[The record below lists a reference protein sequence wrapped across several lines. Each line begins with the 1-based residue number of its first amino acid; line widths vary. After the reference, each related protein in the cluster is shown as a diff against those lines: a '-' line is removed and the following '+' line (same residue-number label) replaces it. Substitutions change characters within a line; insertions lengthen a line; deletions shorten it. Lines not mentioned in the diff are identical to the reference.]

1 MAMRERAEQPIIE
14 TRSLRL
20 KALFSTLAVA
30 SCLALAG
37 CGGGGGGGAAGG
49 GSSAKLRLKLAGTA
63 TNGGV
68 AKAVQA
74 TVTLPDGVT
83 VKASPAGDLDPTTAA
98 ASGVAPLGA
107 LFASHYRAAAAG
119 QAGSVTMA
127 LVSTSG
133 LSSGEFAFIVC
144 DIAAGKSVT
153 AADFALSDQQ
163 VVNDQGAVPG
173 LTIALTLD

>member
-1 MAMRERAEQPIIE
+1 MSRRLAPQPSSAAGRLRPRIMSAAFSPIMMVGTLVLPPGSSGITDAST
-14 TRSLRL
+14 TRSP
-20 KALFSTLAVA
+20 AMPCTHSLA
-30 SCLALAG
+30 S
-37 CGGGGGGGAAGG
+37 
-49 GSSAKLRLKLAGTA
+49 
-63 TNGGV
+63 
-68 AKAVQA
+68 
-74 TVTLPDGVT
+74 
-83 VKASPAGDLDPTTAA
+83 TTAA